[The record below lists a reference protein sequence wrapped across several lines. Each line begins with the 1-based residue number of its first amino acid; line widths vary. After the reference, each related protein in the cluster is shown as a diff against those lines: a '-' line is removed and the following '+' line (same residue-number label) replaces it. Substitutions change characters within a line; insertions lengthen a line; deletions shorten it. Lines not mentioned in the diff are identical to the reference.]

1 MNRTRVVI
9 LILLIFL
16 AGCVPTKTIED
27 LGIINT
33 YGVDQ
38 LGKDQVKSTMVIYKF
53 AKQNEE
59 TSQIVSGEAH
69 TMKRARQT
77 ANQHTSFELAPG
89 SIQLALFGEELAK
102 HGLSRYLDP
111 LERDANISD
120 MMSLAIAE
128 PTAEEIILTGNKN
141 PKVNLNRYL
150 NDLIKQN
157 KKNNVIPDV
166 RLIDFTNEYFKIG
179 RDPYLPI
186 LTIKDNKPI
195 ISSVALFQDDQIV
208 GKIPLHKVYLISMLH
223 KPIRKLDIQAAIPLK
238 PFKDHMKK
246 QPTKEQRKK
255 YAYADL
261 SLRKGKAKIKLLDSQ
276 NLKFQTNV
284 KLDVDLMELSEEI
297 DSRDPKVIKQFEK
310 EIEHEVKNQYEKL
323 LAYTQ
328 KLATDPFGY
337 GVVYRTH
344 QKGNKPGD
352 VKLHEIYPNIDVD
365 FNVDVRILHHGII
378 P

>member
-1 MNRTRVVI
+1 MNRTCVMI
-9 LILLIFL
+9 LAFLIFL

-27 LGIINT
+27 LGIINN

-38 LGKDQVKSTMVIYKF
+38 LENGQLKSTMVIYKF

-59 TSQIVSGEAH
+59 TSQIVSGEAN
-69 TMKRARQT
+69 TMKRARQI
-77 ANQHTSFELAPG
+77 ANQYTSFELAPG
-89 SIQLALFGEELAK
+89 SIQLALFGAELAK
-102 HGLSRYLDP
+102 QGLSRYLDP
-111 LERDANISD
+111 LERDAKISD
-120 MMSLAIAE
+120 MMYLAIAE
-128 PTAEEIILTGNKN
+128 PTAEKIILTGNKN
-141 PKVNLNRYL
+141 PRINLNRYL

-166 RLIDFTNEYFKIG
+166 RLIDFSNEYFKIG

-186 LTIKDNKPI
+186 LSIKDNQPI
-195 ISSVALFQDDQIV
+195 ISSVALFLDDQLV
-208 GKIPLHKVYLISMLH
+208 GKIPLDKVYLISMLH
-223 KPIRKLDIQAAIPLK
+223 KPIKKLNIQAAIPLK
-238 PFKDHMKK
+238 PFKEHMKK
-246 QPTKEQRKK
+246 QSTKQQSRK

-261 SLRKGKAKIKLLDSQ
+261 SLRKGKAKTKLLDSQ

-284 KLDVDLMELSEEI
+284 KLSVDLMELSEEI
-297 DSRDPKVIKQFEK
+297 DLRDPKVIKKFEK
-310 EIEHEVKNQYEKL
+310 EIENEVKSQYEKL

-328 KLATDPFGY
+328 KLGADPFGY

-344 QKGNKPGD
+344 QKGNKPGND
-352 VKLHEIYPNIDVD
+352 KLHEIYPNIDVD